1 VELFSTGEG
10 PGIRTGGVGAK
21 ARGVSFI
28 AHVADEEVFFG
39 KPVVKVSFEGAKLHH
54 AGAEAVSD
62 EDDAGAFFELEGR
75 GGGREDGQD
84 QEEGAFHRPKRVE
97 R

>member
-1 VELFSTGEG
+1 
-10 PGIRTGGVGAK
+10 
-21 ARGVSFI
+21 
-28 AHVADEEVFFG
+28 
-39 KPVVKVSFEGAKLHH
+39 VVKVSFEGAKLHH

-62 EDDAGAFFELEGR
+62 EDDAGAFFELEGS